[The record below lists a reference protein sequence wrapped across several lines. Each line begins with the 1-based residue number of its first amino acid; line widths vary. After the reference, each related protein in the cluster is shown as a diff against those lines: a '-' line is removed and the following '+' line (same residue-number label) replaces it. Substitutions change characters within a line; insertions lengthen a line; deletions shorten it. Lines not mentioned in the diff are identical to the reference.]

1 MKKKMK
7 KAAGWLKR
15 NMGQLVMLILY
26 ILMGAGCGIIAAQAT
41 DEMGG
46 GMLHMLMLAFTG
58 LYFSLL
64 MHIVLHEAGHMIFGL
79 ATGYRF
85 SSFRLGSMVLGR
97 TAEGKLQLGWSPLPG
112 AGGQCLMSPP
122 DMKDGKMPFVL
133 YNLGGAMMN
142 LIISLLCL
150 PGAVWAAHP
159 LVRACCAMGAL
170 TGLITAATNGI
181 PMRVGVLDNDGRNI
195 LTMKKNPEAVR
206 ALWVQLKAAEQNALD
221 VRLRDMPEEWFSMPS
236 RQAAKNSLSAGEGV
250 FYCGRLMDQ
259 MRLEEA
265 LGAMNA
271 MMRIGSGMV
280 GLHRV
285 SMKMDMACCELLLG
299 RGREAAERTLDKNTA
314 KIMKAMKSHL
324 SAIRTGYILALL
336 GEEDEKKAQEME
348 AQFEKAA
355 KKWPSKADV
364 ESERELMEKAKEAY
378 CAGRPEHGK
387 GGGL

>member
-1 MKKKMK
+1 MRNRLK

-15 NMGQLVMLILY
+15 NMGQLIMLVFYLIL
-26 ILMGAGCGIIAAQAT
+26 GAGCGIIAAQAA
-41 DEMGG
+41 DGMGG
-46 GMLHMLMLAFTG
+46 GVLQMLMLAFTG
-58 LYFSLL
+58 VYFSMLV
-64 MHIVLHEAGHMIFGL
+64 HIALHEAGHMIMGL

-85 SSFRLGSMVLGR
+85 SSFRLGSLVLGR
-97 TAEGKLQLGWSPLPG
+97 TAEGKMQLGWSPLPG
-112 AGGQCLMSPP
+112 AGGQCLMNPP

-133 YNLGGAMMN
+133 YNLGGVMMN

-159 LVRACCAMGAL
+159 LVRAYCAMGVLA
-170 TGLITAATNGI
+170 GLVTAATNGI
-181 PMRVGVLDNDGRNI
+181 PLRIGMLDNDGRNI
-195 LTMKKNPEAVR
+195 LTMRKNPEAVR
-206 ALWVQLKAAEQNALD
+206 ALWVQLKVAEQNALD

-236 RQAAKNSLSAGEGV
+236 RQAAKNSLCAAEGV

-265 LGAMNA
+265 LRAMNA
-271 MMRIGSGMV
+271 LMRIGSGMV

-324 SAIRTGYILALL
+324 SAIRTGYILELL
-336 GEEDEKKAQEME
+336 GEGKEDKAREME

-364 ESERELMEKAKEAY
+364 ESERELMEKAKEVYRA
-378 CAGRPEHGK
+378 RKEENS
-387 GGGL
+387 